1 MVVKYLFDTHIF
13 LWAFEDSPR
22 LSAEARYLLGEY
34 EKELYFSAV
43 SPWEIAMKSG
53 TKRALPI
60 TAKEFRQHLI
70 DSGFKELPITSRHA
84 EIVET
89 LPHFHDDPFDRMLIA
104 QAMAEDCILV
114 THDDKLPQYGAF
126 VRKV

>member
-13 LWAFEDSPR
+13 LWAFAGSEK

-34 EKELYFSAV
+34 DKELYFSPV
-43 SPWEIAMKSG
+43 SIWEVANKAG
-53 TKRALPI
+53 TKRALGI
-60 TAKEFRQHLI
+60 SGESFRSHLLEG
-70 DSGFKELPITSRHA
+70 GFRELQITSEHA
-84 EIVET
+84 MVVGT
-89 LPHFHDDPFDRMLIA
+89 LPRIHGDPFDRMLVA